1 LPAPVPTSSSARTT
15 RHTWP
20 WNGHGRQHDA
30 TLAAYQEAAR
40 KNLVQDKFGK
50 AHVEV
55 ISFDAVTNPEEIA
68 LDLITLVS

>member
-1 LPAPVPTSSSARTT
+1 MVAIIGS
-15 RHTWP
+15 
-20 WNGHGRQHDA
+20 GRKHNA

-40 KNLVQDKFGK
+40 KNLAQNRFGK

-55 ISFDAVTNPEEIA
+55 ISFDAVTNPDEIA